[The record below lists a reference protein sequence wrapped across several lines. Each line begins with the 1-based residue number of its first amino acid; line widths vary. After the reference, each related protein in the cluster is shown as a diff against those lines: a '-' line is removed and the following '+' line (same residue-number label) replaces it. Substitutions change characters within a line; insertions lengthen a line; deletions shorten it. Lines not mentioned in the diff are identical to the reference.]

1 MKSLGKIIMAR
12 ENAYKVAVLKI
23 TAGNTVIVNSRN
35 AKQEI
40 CPCNKNALMHNVN
53 GTLIKDNET
62 TKLRS
67 IIGTKDD
74 INIEALRHSFS
85 QNEVCKVFSLLQFCS
100 NERPPE
106 GTFVEDSL
114 EIDNGITIY
123 RPILDMVVTGFSA
136 KATTDGDQ
144 VWKLELEEP

>member
-1 MKSLGKIIMAR
+1 MAR

-40 CPCNKNALMHNVN
+40 CPCNKNALVHSVN

-67 IIGTKDD
+67 IIETKDD
-74 INIEALRHSFS
+74 INIEALRRSFS
-85 QNEVCKVFSLLQFCS
+85 QNEVCKVFSLVQFCS
-100 NERPPE
+100 NERPLE
-106 GTFVEDSL
+106 GTFVADSL

-144 VWKLELEEP
+144 VWKLEEP

>member
-1 MKSLGKIIMAR
+1 M
-12 ENAYKVAVLKI
+12 
-23 TAGNTVIVNSRN
+23 
-35 AKQEI
+35 
-40 CPCNKNALMHNVN
+40 
-53 GTLIKDNET
+53 LI
-62 TKLRS
+62 
-67 IIGTKDD
+67 KDD
-74 INIEALRHSFS
+74 INIEALRRSFS
-85 QNEVCKVFSLLQFCS
+85 QNEVCKVFSLVQFCS

-106 GTFVEDSL
+106 GTFVADSL

>member
-1 MKSLGKIIMAR
+1 MAR

-40 CPCNKNALMHNVN
+40 CPCSKNALLHNVN
-53 GTLIKDNET
+53 GVLIKDNKT

-67 IIGTKDD
+67 IIETKDD

-85 QNEVCKVFSLLQFCS
+85 QNEVCKVFSLVQFCA
-100 NERPPE
+100 NDRPPE
-106 GTFVEDSL
+106 GSFVADSL
-114 EIDNGITIY
+114 EVNNGITTY

-136 KATTDGDQ
+136 KAITDGDQ